1 MRSWKAAVMHHHETR
16 NSTSLSRSPRPE
28 DGRSVSSGALTFRL
42 ARGSVPQVDAMPRV
56 GGGKKGMKRLF
67 AVAATVAVLV
77 CGGASGAFAGEV
89 TGPPNQLNNT
99 NETGALDHAN
109 SICAASG
116 LNDFDLSDP
125 MGQTVSQ
132 VQTAADSWKYYGL
145 PKGSPGTLG
154 LCKGGTG
161 EG

>member
-1 MRSWKAAVMHHHETR
+1 MR
-16 NSTSLSRSPRPE
+16 
-28 DGRSVSSGALTFRL
+28 
-42 ARGSVPQVDAMPRV
+42 
-56 GGGKKGMKRLF
+56 RLF
-67 AVAATVAVLV
+67 VVATSVVMLAA
-77 CGGASGAFAGEV
+77 AGAFAGEV
-89 TGPPNQLNNT
+89 KGPPGTPNNT

-116 LNDFDLSDP
+116 LNDLDSSE
-125 MGQTVSQ
+125 GQTVSQ

-161 EG
+161 ER